1 MFIPTFKKLIRAN
14 FLAFSFNLKLA
25 SGMAEMAST
34 PTIKLNHIIY
44 SAWSGYLSRIAMSL
58 ENRLAIKM
66 KIEDVAVIEKRVLL

>member
-1 MFIPTFKKLIRAN
+1 MLTPTFKKLIRAN

-44 SAWSGYLSRIAMSL
+44 SAWSGYFSRIAISL